1 MDGVTLN
8 LPSESLA
15 PIKQELTR
23 LIKDVFKQIAQREAL
38 PYWMKKQEAQI
49 YMNVS
54 DKTLDKFIVD
64 GLKVS
69 IIDGT
74 QRISKKSADEYYEDH
89 EL

>member
-23 LIKDVFKQIAQREAL
+23 LITDVFKQITQREAL